1 MRRTWIVLIL
11 ACFTFSGFLMAFGG
25 ESGKREEYQK
35 QTEARLRELKQN
47 LDSVKA
53 RSVNLEAQAKVR
65 FDEDFKAFKEKE
77 KTAAGKLQRL
87 RAATEKTWDR
97 GRAGVDAAMDDLKK
111 QYEKL
116 EARTKNP

>member
-1 MRRTWIVLIL
+1 
-11 ACFTFSGFLMAFGG
+11 MAFGG

-35 QTEARLRELKQN
+35 HAEARLKVLKQN
-47 LDSVKA
+47 LETVKA
-53 RSVNLEAQAKVR
+53 KSVHLKDRAKVQ
-65 FDEDFKAFKEKE
+65 FDEDLKVFKEKE
-77 KTAAGKLQRL
+77 KVAAGRLQRL

-116 EARTKNP
+116 EARIKSP